1 MRGRTVVLVTSFLF
15 LISALGQADFKYTQ
29 SGQVTGGRGMPVF
42 DTGVT
47 ETTTY
52 VKGAYLRI
60 DLPNGSYGIVDLNG
74 HREIQVDPKSRTYS
88 VISFDQVRAKNQ
100 AESEASRRSQPK
112 NTGSAIWPKLVL
124 TSTGRKRVFF
134 GQTAQELNGKFADD
148 PAKGANPQAQNGP
161 SPFEIETWIASS
173 VPAFE
178 EVKDFYAKLAA
189 AIGWRPPDSDVS
201 TGPALTSQKGVV
213 EILIATE
220 AAAYRDPVWVPVMAK
235 GLLSLY
241 RTAEIPIG
249 LPMLQTFS
257 QRAPPAQEQQSAVRG
272 NQQPQAAA
280 NGTAPK
286 FSAPGSS
293 TNGALLAEFT
303 FRVTSYAADAL
314 DESLFQV
321 PSGYVQSQTDMRQ
334 MWILAIGQE

>member
-112 NTGSAIWPKLVL
+112 NTGSAMWPKLVL

-134 GQTAQELNGKFADD
+134 GQTAQELNGKFADNSVE
-148 PAKGANPQAQNGP
+148 GANPQTQNGP
-161 SPFEIETWIASS
+161 PFEIETWIASS

-189 AIGWRPPDSDVS
+189 AIGWRAPDSDVS

-213 EILIATE
+213 EILIASE

-235 GLLSLY
+235 GLLNLY

-249 LPMLQTFS
+249 LPILQKFS
-257 QRAPPAQEQQSAVRG
+257 ERAPLAQERQAAVRG
-272 NQQPQAAA
+272 NQQPRPAADE
-280 NGTAPK
+280 TAPK
-286 FSAPGSS
+286 SSAPGSS

-303 FRVTSYAADAL
+303 FRVTSYTADTL

-321 PSGYVQSQTDMRQ
+321 PSGYVQLQTDMRQ